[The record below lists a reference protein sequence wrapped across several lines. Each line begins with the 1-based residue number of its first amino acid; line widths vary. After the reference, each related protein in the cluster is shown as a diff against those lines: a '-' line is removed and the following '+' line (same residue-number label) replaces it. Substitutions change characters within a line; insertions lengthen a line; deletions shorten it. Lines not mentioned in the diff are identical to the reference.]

1 MRVADTELAQLN
13 RRYQA
18 LRDQLQELGFI
29 APGSVIERY
38 TICGTESCRC
48 HGDPALRHG
57 PYLQYTRKLAGKT
70 LTRRLDPEQARHYRE
85 WIANRHTLD
94 RLITEMDNVSQQ
106 AAQLLLGHHPRR
118 DEVSPRSAAEN
129 NRATESDAN
138 NVTSRAGQSTC
149 PDHQGCLT
157 RRCAHWHCS
166 NIIHVDLTR
175 RGQPR
180 RFCTTRCR
188 VAEHRRLN

>member
-1 MRVADTELAQLN
+1 VVDTQLAQLN

-18 LRDQLQELGFI
+18 LRDQLRELGFI

-38 TICGTESCRC
+38 TTCGTESCRC
-48 HGDPALRHG
+48 HGDPSLRHG

-70 LTRRLDPEQARHYRE
+70 ITRRLDPEQARHYRE
-85 WIANRHTLD
+85 WIANRHALEQ
-94 RLITEMDNVSQQ
+94 LIAEMDHLSQQ

-118 DEVSPRSAAEN
+118 DELSPGPAVTEN
-129 NRATESDAN
+129 NPITHAN
-138 NVTSRAGQSTC
+138 TVTIPGGPGTC
-149 PDHQGCLT
+149 PDHRGCLA
-157 RRCAHWHCS
+157 RKCAHWGCS
-166 NIIHVDLTR
+166 NIIHVDLNR